1 MKLSISNIGWSAE
14 QDVQVYNIM
23 KHYGFV
29 GLEIAPTRILSDNP
43 YDRIDEI
50 KKWYTDIWGI
60 YGFEISS
67 LQSIWYGRQ
76 EKLFGTSE
84 ERNILISYT
93 KKAIDFAHAVGCKN
107 LVFGCPRNRQLLDGV
122 SSSSAIGFFRELGD
136 YAAQKETVL
145 AMEANPSIYNTNYV
159 NDTQSALTLI
169 AEVNSPG
176 FLLNLDVGTMIY
188 NKEQVS
194 QLIGNIKYINHVHI
208 SEPGLK
214 KIQKRDIHCEL
225 VSLLKNE
232 NYDGFISIEMG
243 RQEKISDLKMSMGYM
258 RRLCDGI

>member
-1 MKLSISNIGWSAE
+1 
-14 QDVQVYNIM
+14 
-23 KHYGFV
+23 
-29 GLEIAPTRILSDNP
+29 
-43 YDRIDEI
+43 
-50 KKWYTDIWGI
+50 
-60 YGFEISS
+60 
-67 LQSIWYGRQ
+67 
-76 EKLFGTSE
+76 
-84 ERNILISYT
+84 
-93 KKAIDFAHAVGCKN
+93 
-107 LVFGCPRNRQLLDGV
+107 
-122 SSSSAIGFFRELGD
+122 
-136 YAAQKETVL
+136 
-145 AMEANPSIYNTNYV
+145 
-159 NDTQSALTLI
+159 
-169 AEVNSPG
+169 
-176 FLLNLDVGTMIY
+176 MIY